1 MLVCGIVNKL
11 ASIIVCLQSEQRL
24 WRHSNK
30 RVMSAAS
37 IWNVQGGFVVGSDSV
52 DVCVKYKRH
61 FPRQLYKNNDEPSNN
76 LQKVHRINIS
86 GVMSEI

>member
-1 MLVCGIVNKL
+1 M
-11 ASIIVCLQSEQRL
+11 
-24 WRHSNK
+24 
-30 RVMSAAS
+30 
-37 IWNVQGGFVVGSDSV
+37 VGSDSV

-86 GVMSEI
+86 GVMIEI